1 MLPTYILKTLYNTL
15 FIPHLTY
22 GILARG
28 FDLNRLYKIQKKAIR
43 IITNSN
49 FNAHTSP
56 LFKQQNLLN
65 LEDLFAFNVIKFY
78 FKYLHNDL
86 PPFFQSFSII
96 TCAEIHKYNTRQR
109 NILCTNRTSKVFTQK
124 CIRNDIAHVINNTPS
139 IILDKISSHSFKG
152 FCQYAKQYF
161 IDKYQLECSIVNC
174 YSCNYN
180 TANV

>member
-1 MLPTYILKTLYNTL
+1 MGITLNEHMKWKSHTDKISNKKIYRYISKLKHLLPTYILKTLYNTL

-22 GILARG
+22 RIIEWG

-65 LEDLFAFNVIKFY
+65 LEDFFAFNVIKFY
-78 FKYLHNDL
+78 FKYLHNAL

-96 TCAEIHKYNTRQR
+96 ICAEIHKYNKGSA
-109 NILCTNRTSKVFTQK
+109 IYYVPIGPQK
-124 CIRNDIAHVINNTPS
+124 Y
-139 IILDKISSHSFKG
+139 LFKNV
-152 FCQYAKQYF
+152 
-161 IDKYQLECSIVNC
+161 LEM
-174 YSCNYN
+174 
-180 TANV
+180 TLPM